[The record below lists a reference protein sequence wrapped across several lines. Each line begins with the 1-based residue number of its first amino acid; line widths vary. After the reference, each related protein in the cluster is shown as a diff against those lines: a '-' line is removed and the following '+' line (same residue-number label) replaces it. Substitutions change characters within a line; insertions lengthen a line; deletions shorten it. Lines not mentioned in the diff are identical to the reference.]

1 MPVNKYFSV
10 QSQQHCIVAAVA
22 LLSVKLPEYNKQ
34 DNFRGDLVKER
45 NIKKALYDILKD
57 DVEVERIFQIIVNQ
71 KDY

>member
-1 MPVNKYFSV
+1 MTNEEKTKAELKAISDIELTMACDEAV
-10 QSQQHCIVAAVA
+10 Q
-22 LLSVKLPEYNKQ
+22 YNKQ